1 MGIVADDIERVRS
14 SVSIVDVVS
23 QYVTL
28 RRVGRNLS
36 GLCPFHSEKTPSFS
50 VREDTGRYKCFGCN
64 AGGDVFTFVQE
75 IEHLDFV
82 GTVEK
87 LASRAGIEL
96 HYTSGP
102 DDKTR
107 QRRKDLL
114 SLMEKAVD
122 WYHERLLTD
131 PDARPAREYLKAR
144 GITGEVARTFK
155 LGWAPDDWDQ
165 LAKHLCSGPNVSGEV
180 LHEVGLGFVNKR
192 DRLQDSFRAR
202 IMFPI
207 FDEGGHAV
215 AFGARVLPGSTDP
228 AKYKNSTE
236 TPIYTKSRTLYGLNW
251 AKSDIVKTD
260 TVVICEGYTDVIGFH
275 RIGMTNAV
283 ATCGTALTEE
293 HVKLLKRFATNVVL
307 AFDADAAGQGA
318 AARFYEWEKRYA
330 VSVSVA
336 KFPEGRDPGDLASS
350 DPDALRA
357 AIQNATPF
365 LGFRLQRVLDAG
377 DTRSPEGRART
388 AEQAMRVINE
398 HPDINV
404 RSLYAG
410 QVASHTGIAASE
422 LVKIATTGRIDDV
435 VVSTARHL
443 PDGAGFIAL
452 SLLIH
457 RWDDIAPWLTE
468 ELFIDEPSRRAFLS
482 LVEAEGDVTR
492 ALALT
497 EGESADLIE
506 RAAVVE
512 YDADPF
518 AEARTLIAAAVRREL
533 AKRSRSVEP
542 EDIRHDRTARLRL
555 DDLQKPPEAE
565 AAAAELLGWLATRTV
580 VDG

>member
-14 SVSIVDVVS
+14 SVSIVDVVG

-28 RRVGRNLS
+28 RRVGRNMS
-36 GLCPFHSEKTPSFS
+36 GLCPFHSEKSPSFS

-64 AGGDVFTFVQE
+64 AGGDVFTFIQE

-82 GTVEK
+82 GAVEK
-87 LASRAGIEL
+87 LAGRAGIEL

-107 QRRKDLL
+107 QRRKELYVVMDQ
-114 SLMEKAVD
+114 AVD

-131 PDARPAREYLKAR
+131 PAARSAREYLKAR
-144 GITGEVARTFK
+144 GITGDVARAFK

-165 LAKHLCSGPNVSGEV
+165 LATSMGASGDMLG
-180 LHEVGLGFVNKR
+180 EVGLAFVNKR
-192 DRLQDSFRAR
+192 NRLQDSFRAR

-207 FDEGGHAV
+207 FDESGNAV
-215 AFGARVLPGSTDP
+215 AFGGRILPGSTDP

-251 AKSDIVKTD
+251 AKTDIVKAD
-260 TVVICEGYTDVIGFH
+260 TVIICEGYTDVIGFH
-275 RIGMTNAV
+275 RTGLTNAV

-293 HVKLLKRFATNVVL
+293 HVKMLKRFASKMIL

-336 KFPEGRDPGDLASS
+336 KFPEGRDPGDLAQH
-350 DPDALRA
+350 DPEALRQ
-357 AIQNATPF
+357 AIATATPF

-377 DTRSPEGRART
+377 DVRSPEGRART

-398 HPDINV
+398 HPDVNV
-404 RSLYAG
+404 RSLYAA
-410 QVASHTGIAASE
+410 QVATHTGIAASE
-422 LVKIATTGRIDDV
+422 LVKIAKTGSSEQIV
-435 VVSTARHL
+435 VAATRHM
-443 PDGAGFIAL
+443 PDGAGFVAL
-452 SLLIH
+452 SMLIH

-468 ELFIDEPSRRAFLS
+468 QLFVDEASQQAFNA
-482 LVEAEGDVTR
+482 LVSAEGDVAS
-492 ALALT
+492 ALSSVD
-497 EGESADLIE
+497 GEAADIIE
-506 RAAVVE
+506 RAAVLEYEVE
-512 YDADPF
+512 PF
-518 AEARTLIAAAVRREL
+518 TEAKTLIGAAVRRAL
-533 AKRSRSVEP
+533 SHRIHADDP
-542 EDIRHDRTARLRL
+542 DQIRDDRHARLRL
-555 DDLQKPPEAE
+555 DDLSNPQEAE
-565 AAAAELLGWLATRTV
+565 HAAAELLGWLSQRAV

>member
-1 MGIVADDIERVRS
+1 MGIVAEDIERVRS
-14 SVSIVDVVS
+14 SVSIVDVVG

-28 RRVGRNLS
+28 RRVGRNMS
-36 GLCPFHSEKTPSFS
+36 GLCPFHSEKSPSFS

-64 AGGDVFTFVQE
+64 AGGDVFTFIQE

-82 GTVEK
+82 GAVEK

-107 QRRKDLL
+107 QRRKELY
-114 SLMEKAVD
+114 AVMD
-122 WYHERLLTD
+122 RAVEWYHERLLTD
-131 PDARPAREYLKAR
+131 PAARPAREYLKAR
-144 GITGEVARTFK
+144 GISGDVARSFK

-165 LAKHLCSGPNVSGEV
+165 LATSVGASGDMLG
-180 LHEVGLGFVNKR
+180 EVGLAFVNKR
-192 DRLQDSFRAR
+192 NRLQDSFRAR

-207 FDEGGHAV
+207 FDESGNAV
-215 AFGARVLPGSTDP
+215 AFGGRILPGSTDP

-251 AKSDIVKTD
+251 AKTDIVKAD
-260 TVVICEGYTDVIGFH
+260 TVIICEGYTDVIGFH
-275 RIGMTNAV
+275 QTGLTNAV

-293 HVKLLKRFATNVVL
+293 HVKMLKRFASKMIL

-336 KFPEGRDPGDLASS
+336 KFPEGRDPGDLAQH
-350 DPDALRA
+350 DPEVLRQ
-357 AIQNATPF
+357 AIATATPF

-377 DTRSPEGRART
+377 DVRSPEGRART

-398 HPDINV
+398 HPDVNV
-404 RSLYAG
+404 RSLYAA
-410 QVASHTGIAASE
+410 QVATHTGIAASE
-422 LVKIATTGRIDDV
+422 LVKIAKTGSSEQIV
-435 VVSTARHL
+435 VAATRHM
-443 PDGAGFIAL
+443 PDGAGFVAL
-452 SLLIH
+452 SMLIH

-468 ELFIDEPSRRAFLS
+468 QLFVDEPSRQAFVA
-482 LVEAEGDVTR
+482 LVDAEGDVAS
-492 ALALT
+492 ALLSVD
-497 EGESADLIE
+497 GEAADIIE
-506 RAAVVE
+506 RAAVLEYEVE
-512 YDADPF
+512 PF
-518 AEARTLIAAAVRREL
+518 TEAKTLIGAAVRRAL
-533 AKRSRSVEP
+533 SQRVHAADP
-542 EDIRHDRTARLRL
+542 DQIRDDRQARLRL
-555 DDLQKPPEAE
+555 DDLHNPQEAE
-565 AAAAELLGWLATRTV
+565 HAAAELLGWLSQRAV

>member
-14 SVSIVDVVS
+14 SVSIVDVVG

-28 RRVGRNLS
+28 RRVGRNMS
-36 GLCPFHSEKTPSFS
+36 GLCPFHSEKSPSFS

-64 AGGDVFTFVQE
+64 AGGDIFTFIQE

-82 GTVEK
+82 GAVEK
-87 LASRAGIEL
+87 LAGRAGIEL

-107 QRRKDLL
+107 QRRKELYVVMDQ
-114 SLMEKAVD
+114 AVD

-131 PDARPAREYLKAR
+131 PAARSAREYLKAR
-144 GITGEVARTFK
+144 GITGDVARAFK

-165 LAKHLCSGPNVSGEV
+165 LATSIGASGDMLG
-180 LHEVGLGFVNKR
+180 EVGLAFVNKR
-192 DRLQDSFRAR
+192 NRLQDSFRAR

-207 FDEGGHAV
+207 FDESGNAV
-215 AFGARVLPGSTDP
+215 AFGGRILPGSTDP

-251 AKSDIVKTD
+251 AKTDIVKAD
-260 TVVICEGYTDVIGFH
+260 TVIICEGYTDVIGFH
-275 RIGMTNAV
+275 RTGLTNAV

-293 HVKLLKRFATNVVL
+293 HVKMLKRFASKMIL

-336 KFPEGRDPGDLASS
+336 KFPEGRDPGDLAQH
-350 DPDALRA
+350 DPEALRQ
-357 AIQNATPF
+357 AIATATPF

-377 DTRSPEGRART
+377 DVRSPEGRART

-398 HPDINV
+398 HPDVNV
-404 RSLYAG
+404 RSLYAA
-410 QVASHTGIAASE
+410 QVATHTGIAASE
-422 LVKIATTGRIDDV
+422 LVKIAKTGSSEQIV
-435 VVSTARHL
+435 VAATRHM
-443 PDGAGFIAL
+443 PDGAGFVAL
-452 SLLIH
+452 SMLIH

-468 ELFIDEPSRRAFLS
+468 QLFVDEASQQAFNA
-482 LVEAEGDVTR
+482 LVSAEGDVAS
-492 ALALT
+492 ALSSVD
-497 EGESADLIE
+497 GEAADIIE
-506 RAAVVE
+506 RAAVLEYEVE
-512 YDADPF
+512 PF
-518 AEARTLIAAAVRREL
+518 TEAKTLIGAAVRRAL
-533 AKRSRSVEP
+533 SHRIHADDP
-542 EDIRHDRTARLRL
+542 DQIRDDRHARLRL
-555 DDLQKPPEAE
+555 DDLNNPQEAE
-565 AAAAELLGWLATRTV
+565 HAAAELLGWLSQRAV